1 MLEQELFSLL
11 KQGKQSL
18 GVQSKKFTGALVV
31 ESLRRAF
38 EERGIRTSRPNVY
51 LKGLSFE
58 VDLIIPRRG
67 AHVEFEILY
76 SAADVLAVLE
86 IKTSGLFSKE
96 DSSRINSLF
105 RAVQLINPSI
115 FCAYVTL
122 SERQSYKYK
131 ATEEKLGFPVY
142 TLAWHYGPDED
153 RKYESTGDFSRL
165 IGKLA
170 SLSQ

>member
-11 KQGKQSL
+11 KQGKQAL
-18 GVQSKKFTGALVV
+18 GVQSKKFTGALVI
-31 ESLRRAF
+31 EILRRAF
-38 EERGIRTSRPNVY
+38 EELGIGASRPNVY
-51 LKGLSFE
+51 LKGLPFE

-67 AHVEFEILY
+67 ANVEFEILY
-76 SAADVLAVLE
+76 SPADVLAVLE

-96 DSSRINSLF
+96 DSSRIGSVF
-105 RAVQLINPSI
+105 RAVQSINPSI
-115 FCAYVTL
+115 FCAYVTI

-142 TLAWHYGPDED
+142 TLAWHHGPDED

-170 SLSQ
+170 SVSQ

>member
-18 GVQSKKFTGALVV
+18 GVQSKKFTGALVI
-31 ESLRRAF
+31 EILRRAF
-38 EERGIRTSRPNVY
+38 EERGIEVSRPNVY
-51 LKGLSFE
+51 LKGLPFE

-67 AHVEFEILY
+67 ANVEFEILY
-76 SAADVLAVLE
+76 SPEDVLAVLE

-96 DSSRINSLF
+96 DSSRIGSVF
-105 RAVQLINPSI
+105 RAVKSINPSI
-115 FCAYVTL
+115 FCAYVTM

-142 TLAWHYGPDED
+142 TLAWHHGPDEN
-153 RKYESTGDFSRL
+153 RKYETTGDFSRL
-165 IGKLA
+165 VSELA
-170 SLSQ
+170 SISQ

>member
-18 GVQSKKFTGALVV
+18 GVQSKKFTGTLVI
-31 ESLRRAF
+31 EILRRAF
-38 EERGIRTSRPNVY
+38 EERGIGTSCPNVY

-67 AHVEFEILY
+67 ANVEFEILY
-76 SAADVLAVLE
+76 NSADVLAVLE

-96 DSSRINSLF
+96 DSSRIGSLF
-105 RAVQLINPSI
+105 RAVQSINPRI

-131 ATEEKLGFPVY
+131 ATEENLGFPVY
-142 TLAWHYGPDED
+142 TLTWHHGPDEE
-153 RKYESTGDFSRL
+153 RKYESTGDFYRL

-170 SLSQ
+170 SLGQ

>member
-18 GVQSKKFTGALVV
+18 GVQSKKFTGALVI
-31 ESLRRAF
+31 EILRRAF
-38 EERGIRTSRPNVY
+38 EERGIEASRPNVY
-51 LKGLSFE
+51 LKGLPFE

-67 AHVEFEILY
+67 ANLEFEILY
-76 SAADVLAVLE
+76 SPADVLAVLE

-96 DSSRINSLF
+96 DSPRIGSVF
-105 RAVQLINPSI
+105 RDIQSMNPSI
-115 FCAYVTL
+115 FCAYVTM

-142 TLAWHYGPDED
+142 TLAWHHGPDED
-153 RKYESTGDFSRL
+153 RKYETTGDFSRL
-165 IGKLA
+165 VSKLA
-170 SLSQ
+170 SISQ

>member
-18 GVQSKKFTGALVV
+18 GVQSKKFTGTLVI
-31 ESLRRAF
+31 EILRRAF
-38 EERGIRTSRPNVY
+38 EECRIGASRPNVY
-51 LKGLSFE
+51 LKGLQFE

-67 AHVEFEILY
+67 ANVEFEILY
-76 SAADVLAVLE
+76 SPVDVLAVLE

-96 DSSRINSLF
+96 DSSRIGSVF
-105 RAVQLINPSI
+105 RAVQSINPSI
-115 FCAYVTL
+115 FCAYVTM

-142 TLAWHYGPDED
+142 TLAWHHGPDED
-153 RKYESTGDFSRL
+153 RKYENTGDFSRL
-165 IGKLA
+165 IDKLA
-170 SLSQ
+170 SVSQ